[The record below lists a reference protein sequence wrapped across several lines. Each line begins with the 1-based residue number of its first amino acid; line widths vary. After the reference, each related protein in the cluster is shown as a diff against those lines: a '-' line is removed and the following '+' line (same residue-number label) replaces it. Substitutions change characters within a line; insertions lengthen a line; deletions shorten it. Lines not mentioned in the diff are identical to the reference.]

1 MDPRVLYLEHMS
13 VETLDV
19 AKSHTSWMNLRADQ
33 QFQDISKVQF
43 TFQYIKSISSLD
55 EYRQLAY
62 CATPGNRVKPL
73 IVVTS
78 LASFGMG
85 LSQQI
90 FSEFAAR
97 DTNEIIMIE
106 KPSRL
111 QDTAASAIFR
121 NKRTVTLTE
130 SQFTQKTHVVRSL
143 SKQSSTHLMRKQSI
157 EEVLAETHP
166 ETYTHTIAETE
177 L

>member
-1 MDPRVLYLEHMS
+1 M
-13 VETLDV
+13 
-19 AKSHTSWMNLRADQ
+19 
-33 QFQDISKVQF
+33 QF

-62 CATPGNRVKPL
+62 CATPGNKVKPL

-111 QDTAASAIFR
+111 QDTPASTIFR

-130 SQFTQKTHVVRSL
+130 SQFTQKAIKSL
-143 SKQSSTHLMRKQSI
+143 SKQNSALAIKRNQSL
-157 EEVLAETHP
+157 EEVLAD
-166 ETYTHTIAETE
+166 
-177 L
+177 LK